1 MSQDKA
7 LLKFGEKELELPVME
22 GSEKELGIDISKLR
36 ASTGLVTVDN
46 GFVNTASCT
55 SAITFL
61 NGEKGILKYRGYA
74 IEELAEKSN
83 FIEVS
88 YLLMFGNLPS
98 KAELAGSKLKSKKHS
113 ETKSELVNMMK
124 CFPKNAHPMGVMSS
138 FISVDEWFLPRKFG
152 PGLKCSREE
161 NRYHGTAYGTG

>member
-7 LLKFGEKELELPVME
+7 LLKFGDKELELPVME
-22 GSEKELGIDISKLR
+22 GSEKELGVDISKMR

-83 FIEVS
+83 FLEVS
-88 YLLMFGNLPS
+88 YLLMFGDLPS
-98 KAELAGSKLKSKKHS
+98 KTELAKFDAKIKEHSKTKTEAWIEKTAFFPLQGWSK
-113 ETKSELVNMMK
+113 
-124 CFPKNAHPMGVMSS
+124 
-138 FISVDEWFLPRKFG
+138 PREKVRLF
-152 PGLKCSREE
+152 S
-161 NRYHGTAYGTG
+161 

>member
-36 ASTGLVTVDN
+36 ASTSLVTVDN

-61 NGEKGILKYRGYA
+61 NGEKGY
-74 IEELAEKSN
+74 S
-83 FIEVS
+83 
-88 YLLMFGNLPS
+88 
-98 KAELAGSKLKSKKHS
+98 
-113 ETKSELVNMMK
+113 
-124 CFPKNAHPMGVMSS
+124 
-138 FISVDEWFLPRKFG
+138 
-152 PGLKCSREE
+152 
-161 NRYHGTAYGTG
+161 